1 MTATATAGF
10 PPRIEP
16 AWSFE
21 ILHDAR
27 PSPERRRT
35 RGGTLPAPLRAR
47 HGGPLEF
54 ELPVDRPL
62 LVANFVSTLD
72 GVVALDRL
80 GNSGG
85 REISGGFEPDR
96 FLMGLLRATADA
108 VLVGAGTV
116 RASGTGAWTPAR
128 VHHASADAFAAWRR
142 VLGLERPVPTTL
154 VATASGDLDLEHF
167 DLAESGTTVVVLTT
181 TEGARRLRGQPGR
194 DGIEVTALADGP
206 DLPVEAIVAYLRRS
220 GFELV
225 LSEGGPRLF
234 AELLGS
240 SAVDELF
247 LTLAPQLAGRSDRMQ
262 RLALVEGVSF
272 PAAVA
277 PWSRLRTVRRAG
289 DHLFLRYDLSR
300 PSQEGAS

>member
-1 MTATATAGF
+1 MTATVTAGS
-10 PPRIEP
+10 PPHVERS
-16 AWSFE
+16 WSFE
-21 ILHDAR
+21 VLEDAP

-35 RGGTLPAPLRAR
+35 RGGTLPASLQTR

-80 GNSGG
+80 GKSGG

-128 VHHASADAFAAWRR
+128 VHPASAHAFAAWRR
-142 VLGLERPVPTTL
+142 ELGLERPVPTTL
-154 VATASGDLDLEHF
+154 VATASGDLDLGHF
-167 DLAESGTTVVVLTT
+167 DLAEAGTTIVVLTST
-181 TEGARRLRGQPGR
+181 DGERRLRGQPGR

-206 DLPVEAIVAYLRRS
+206 DLPVEAIVAYLRHA

-234 AELLGS
+234 GELLGS

-247 LTLAPQLAGRSDRMQ
+247 LTLAPQLAGRSDRMG
-262 RLALVEGVSF
+262 RLALVEGVGF
-272 PAAVA
+272 PASVA

-289 DHLFLRYDLSR
+289 DYLFLRYGLSR
-300 PSQEGAS
+300 PSQEGAP